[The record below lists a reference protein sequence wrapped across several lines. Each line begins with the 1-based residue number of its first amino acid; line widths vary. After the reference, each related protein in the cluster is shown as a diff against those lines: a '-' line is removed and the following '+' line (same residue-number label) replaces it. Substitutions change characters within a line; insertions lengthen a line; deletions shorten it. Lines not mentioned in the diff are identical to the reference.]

1 MAFPHLLP
9 LMLALPARKATFYKT
24 AAEESFQ
31 VRTKML
37 LKMPEEASF
46 ALEAMHGVIEAML
59 MSSGTVP
66 SELQQAAMDPFK
78 KLHGFMTAS
87 EQSAS

>member
-1 MAFPHLLP
+1 
-9 LMLALPARKATFYKT
+9 
-24 AAEESFQ
+24 
-31 VRTKML
+31 ML

>member
-1 MAFPHLLP
+1 
-9 LMLALPARKATFYKT
+9 ML
-24 AAEESFQ
+24 S

-46 ALEAMHGVIEAML
+46 AWEAMHGVTEAML

-78 KLHGFMTAS
+78 NSMGS
-87 EQSAS
+87 